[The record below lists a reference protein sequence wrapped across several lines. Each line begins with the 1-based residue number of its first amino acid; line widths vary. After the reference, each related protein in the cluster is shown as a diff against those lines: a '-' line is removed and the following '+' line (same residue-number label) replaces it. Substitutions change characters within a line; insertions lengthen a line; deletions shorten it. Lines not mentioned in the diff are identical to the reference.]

1 MVSSA
6 TDMDL
11 QDLLVALR
19 RIRREYAADPE
30 YRKLRAE
37 LPKAWPL

>member
-11 QDLLVALR
+11 QDLLTALR
-19 RIRREYAADPE
+19 RMRREYAADPE
-30 YRKLRAE
+30 YKKLRAE
-37 LPKAWPL
+37 LPKGWPI

>member
-11 QDLLVALR
+11 QDLLKALR
-19 RIRREYAADPE
+19 RMRREYAKDPD
-30 YRKLRAE
+30 YKRLRAE
-37 LPKAWPL
+37 LPASWPL